1 MMLPTNGYVLLSAF
15 LFATGLFGVL
25 ARRTPLT
32 LFMSVELMFNAANLA
47 LIAYARRWGNLDG
60 QIVALFVITVAAAE
74 VVVGL
79 ALIVRLGPQH
89 QPEPRAPRQRRRARP
104 PSSRRSASARTVGRD
119 EPPLS
124 CSPGSPLDQYSDT
137 LVRNRYCD

>member
-79 ALIVRLGPQH
+79 ALIVRLAQQH
-89 QPEPRAPRQRRRARP
+89 QAENPIATLEEMIETSEYERP
-104 PSSRRSASARTVGRD
+104 AAD
-119 EPPLS
+119 
-124 CSPGSPLDQYSDT
+124 
-137 LVRNRYCD
+137 